1 MSDEAKKD
9 AAAEAPPEKK
19 KSGVMTLVKA
29 IAFVS
34 LIVLLEMGAAAM
46 LLPSAE
52 ETREVG
58 QQLAKAQHEKDSGAH
73 GEEHGDEHA
82 EEHGE
87 EHGDAHG
94 GGGGAHDDTHEVTLG
109 TYHIVSFNPKTGTS
123 LSIDFDLFG
132 VVLAEEEAEFS
143 HLYTAH
149 EKRISEQITIAVRGM
164 ESADLT
170 DPGLGLIKRIILEKT
185 NRALGKPLVR
195 EAIISQF
202 SFMER

>member
-1 MSDEAKKD
+1 MSDEAKKE
-9 AAAEAPPEKK
+9 AVAEAPPEKK

-52 ETREVG
+52 ETRQVG
-58 QQLAKAQHEKDSGAH
+58 EQLAKAQHEKDSDAH
-73 GEEHGDEHA
+73 GDDHSEEHA

-94 GGGGAHDDTHEVTLG
+94 AAAHDSHEVTLG

-170 DPGLGLIKRIILEKT
+170 DPGLGLIKRIILEQT

>member
-1 MSDEAKKD
+1 MPHEAKPDGPVDEAP
-9 AAAEAPPEKK
+9 AKK

-29 IAFVS
+29 LAFVS

-46 LLPSAE
+46 LLPSVEDTRRAGKERVKAHHDEAAAE
-52 ETREVG
+52 
-58 QQLAKAQHEKDSGAH
+58 HDAH
-73 GEEHGDEHA
+73 GDAHGS
-82 EEHGE
+82 G
-87 EHGDAHG
+87 HGDAHG
-94 GGGGAHDDTHEVTLG
+94 GAAHNTCEVTLG

-132 VVLAEEEAEFS
+132 VVLAEEKDEFA
-143 HLYTAH
+143 HLYAAH

-164 ESADLT
+164 ESADLV

-195 EAIISQF
+195 EAIVSQF
-202 SFMER
+202 AFMER